1 MAATRWALPFIWFWV
16 LGNHPHV
23 KDTTTRKSPV
33 GARPPKENQ
42 DGGERVSGTA
52 LVLALIAGYIFAVL
66 IRSFVS
72 DTITEY
78 QFWILWL
85 VNANLLY
92 QAIEEHLYKFHY
104 FIEKK
109 GVRGCRKELTN
120 QH

>member
-1 MAATRWALPFIWFWV
+1 M
-16 LGNHPHV
+16 
-23 KDTTTRKSPV
+23 
-33 GARPPKENQ
+33 
-42 DGGERVSGTA
+42 SGTA

-72 DTITEY
+72 DPITEY

-104 FIEKK
+104 FID
-109 GVRGCRKELTN
+109 VRFHKAGRNSGQNIKDCVEEPVQPDTETGK
-120 QH
+120 